1 MRGYRLIL
9 FMLALLV
16 SVGMKGQ
23 YDPTSPPEP
32 GVYHTLRLEA
42 MPTDGGRF
50 NIGSTQA
57 YSAGSRVSLRAY
69 ANSSFRFVAWEENGY
84 VVSTSSSFT
93 YTMPSADVTL
103 TARFVYDPSSPAEPP
118 MPDLPVY
125 STITLSA
132 SPTDGGRFNI
142 GSSARYEVGSRVLLS
157 AYAASN
163 FAFTCWTEGAD
174 TVSTSSSFYYTV
186 GETDTHLVANF
197 AYTPGNPDE
206 PSAPVVAHKLFIES
220 SPAGGGTFNIGSGSS
235 FIEGDMVPLYA
246 HKNQWYTFTA
256 WTIDGDTVSTDEL
269 LTFTM
274 PDHDVTITANFTYD
288 YNPSNPGEPSQ
299 GAGGVNIYGM
309 TESGMRGQ
317 TVAYPVYLEN
327 STPVSGMA
335 VDMKF
340 PQGFSVDASAVTLA
354 GRAAGHSL
362 AVTALEDNTYRFE
375 ITGEADFSGTN
386 GKLFDVEVGIP
397 DTATMNRNYTVELS
411 HGVAH
416 TTAGTHEA
424 VPVRSGCIYVE
435 RLTEDGLY
443 ARFSFDKLL
452 NRVQFSNQS
461 SAKATTFHWN
471 FGDGTEST
479 EANPLHTYAA
489 PGYYDVTLTAYGE
502 HGEDVAQATILVN
515 DSAHWTLD
523 GTFLLTDKATGVRHF
538 TSPDEL
544 LAFVSCASVTGNI
557 SLQVATDSTFTLSL
571 TPENTT
577 RLDALADRLASQSLS
592 LRITGGS
599 QASTPRL
606 GIGSEGD
613 APTAELVALYNALAE
628 VSTCDG
634 VDMSLCGVGYNPSRI
649 EDIADQTVKSG
660 AATVEMDFTRISQ
673 ELTFAWELTEKPDSA
688 DVAGYETA
696 GEGNIP
702 AMFID
707 NIGDTAA
714 VLTYSVT
721 GSYGGLQFC
730 RFTKT
735 ITVTPGTATLDE
747 AEWQLL
753 VELRETL
760 AAGGWPTPWDM
771 SCGAEGAATLDGV
784 TLSRGHVVGI
794 DLSGQSLGGGFP
806 TAALRL
812 PRLER
817 LSLADN
823 RLVGDAARAILQDIT
838 IYAAQRPG
846 FVSPLRSLDI
856 SGNGFTGN
864 VGLLAA
870 LAATFPS
877 LAELDAAG
885 NGFGDVAPA
894 LPATL
899 SRLDLTRQNT
909 ARMLNVD
916 MANPDLGEV
925 VAQVPTLMVYD
936 HGAQAYRNTPRVRVS
951 DTNPATAKV
960 GAGAGWAVDIDLA
973 TGQPSLTQASG
984 GAYRGLSGDTL
995 FVSYPPAAPEV
1006 AGSSCLATFTFEKGD
1021 ADFVGGVAATDL
1033 QATILYIFGEYAGRP
1048 FNFTAADTYPDDV
1061 VNVQDVV
1068 ATVGL
1073 LLRAGPAAGAAHSPA
1088 RGGGAGAPGSA
1099 TARIYASGGVVYLQ
1113 SEVPVAALH
1122 IASSGDI
1129 EWHLARYGME
1139 QAAAKGGVVGYSLSG
1154 LALPAGLTAIG
1165 TCEGPVAISAASL
1178 SDAEARP
1185 VDVSPFN
1192 PAPTGIGGVA
1202 AGGGEPAVYDARG
1215 VRRTSPGKGLNII
1228 KAGKKAAK
1236 VINK

>member
-42 MPTDGGRF
+42 TPTDGGRF

-269 LTFTM
+269 LIFTM

-288 YNPSNPGEPSQ
+288 YKPSNPGEPSQ

-544 LAFVSCASVTGNI
+544 LAFVSCASVTGNT

-613 APTAELVALYNALAE
+613 TPTAELVALYNALAE

-660 AATVEMDFTRISQ
+660 AATAEMDFTRISQ

-707 NIGDTAA
+707 NIGDTTA

-794 DLSGQSLGGGFP
+794 DLSGQSLGG
-806 TAALRL
+806 
-812 PRLER
+812 
-817 LSLADN
+817 
-823 RLVGDAARAILQDIT
+823 
-838 IYAAQRPG
+838 
-846 FVSPLRSLDI
+846 
-856 SGNGFTGN
+856 
-864 VGLLAA
+864 
-870 LAATFPS
+870 
-877 LAELDAAG
+877 
-885 NGFGDVAPA
+885 
-894 LPATL
+894 
-899 SRLDLTRQNT
+899 
-909 ARMLNVD
+909 
-916 MANPDLGEV
+916 
-925 VAQVPTLMVYD
+925 
-936 HGAQAYRNTPRVRVS
+936 
-951 DTNPATAKV
+951 
-960 GAGAGWAVDIDLA
+960 
-973 TGQPSLTQASG
+973 
-984 GAYRGLSGDTL
+984 
-995 FVSYPPAAPEV
+995 
-1006 AGSSCLATFTFEKGD
+1006 TFEKGD

-1099 TARIYASGGVVYLQ
+1099 AASIYASGGVVYLQ
-1113 SEVPVAALH
+1113 SDVPVAALH
-1122 IASSGDI
+1122 IASPGGV

-1139 QAAAKGGVVGYSLSG
+1139 QAEAGGDVVGYSLSG

-1165 TCEGPVAISAASL
+1165 TCQGPVAITAASL
-1178 SDAEARP
+1178 SDAGAHP
-1185 VDVSPFN
+1185 VDVSFRPS
-1192 PAPTGIGGVA
+1192 APTGMGGVA